1 MSGIKTPV
9 ASVTAQTEATPAV
22 ASKTRRYRPAKWVGV
37 VVAIGVVGAGIGAAS
52 NPTSAIDV
60 TDGTALQSHSRV
72 LTVET
77 IRAEPVS
84 AFTAAREYT
93 GAIVAR
99 RVSELSFE
107 RSGLLQ
113 SVQID
118 EGKTVAAGVAL
129 ATLDTEHLKTQR
141 RETVARRAQA
151 ASLLREMIAGP
162 RREDIDAAGAAV
174 ESLEA
179 QVELLKLQT
188 ERSRKLLQQNAV
200 SQDDFDQFAFGLRA
214 REGQLKRARH
224 ELKELVNGTR
234 QEQVDAQQAVVEQL
248 DAAIED
254 IDVDLRKSELRAPFA
269 GTISHRLADEGTVV
283 QTGQAILTIIED
295 SALEAW
301 VGLPVDAANLL
312 HVNSAL
318 GVRIEG
324 RTFDVHV
331 SCRRPEVDP
340 ATRTRTVIFRL
351 DPSASDYVVHGQIV
365 RLQLEETV
373 EASGYWLPT
382 TALTEGER
390 GLWSCLVAVPDETHS
405 SRRDALRVERR
416 DVEVLHTES
425 NRVLVRGTLNAGDRV
440 IATGTHR
447 VSVGQRV
454 TSIEE

>member
-1 MSGIKTPV
+1 MSGVKTPA
-9 ASVTAQTEATPAV
+9 ASVKAETESTAVV
-22 ASKTRRYRPAKWVGV
+22 ASKTRRFRPAKWVGV

-52 NPTSAIDV
+52 NPTSAIGV
-60 TDGTALQSHSRV
+60 TEDTALQSPSRV

-84 AFTAAREYT
+84 SFTAAREYT
-93 GAIVAR
+93 GTIVAR

-118 EGKTVAAGVAL
+118 EGRTVAAGAAL

-151 ASLLREMIAGP
+151 ASLLSEMIAGP

-200 SQDDFDQFAFGLRA
+200 SQDNFDQFAFGLQA
-214 REGQLKRARH
+214 REGQLKQARH
-224 ELKELVNGTR
+224 ELEVLVNGTR
-234 QEQVDAQQAVVEQL
+234 REKVDAQQAAVEQL

-283 QTGQAILTIIED
+283 QTSQAILTIVED
-295 SALEAW
+295 KALEAW
-301 VGLPVDAANLL
+301 VGLPVNATVGLTVD
-312 HVNSAL
+312 SARR
-318 GVRIEG
+318 VRIEG

-331 SCRRPEVDP
+331 SGRRPEVDP

-351 DPSASDYVVHGQIV
+351 DEHASRYVVHGQIV

-373 EASGYWLPT
+373 EASGFWLPT

-390 GLWSCLVAVPDETHS
+390 GLWSCLVAVPVETQTS
-405 SRRDALRVERR
+405 STNSLRVERR

-425 NRVLVRGTLNAGDRV
+425 DRVLVRGTVSSDDQV
-440 IATGTHR
+440 ITRGTHR
-447 VSVGQRV
+447 VSVGQIV
-454 TSIEE
+454 KAAE